1 MSLWGRFFAAGYE
14 HFLAPSERAGLAERR
29 REVLSEARGRVLEVG
44 PGPGMNLPHYPREGI
59 EELVLAEPEEPM
71 ARRLEEK
78 LRERERGRAG
88 QVTRAGAEEL
98 PFPDDSF
105 DTVVSMFVLCTVP
118 DADEALAELRRVL
131 KPGGALL
138 FLEHVRAEDP
148 RLARWQDRLEAPWR
162 FFAHGCH
169 CNRRTAE
176 TLERSP
182 LAVERLEAGRMP
194 KSAPLV
200 RPMIWGRARG

>member
-14 HFLAPSERAGLAERR
+14 HFLAPSERAGLADRR

-71 ARRLEEK
+71 ARRLEQK
-78 LRERERGRAG
+78 LHEREVPGH
-88 QVTRAGAEEL
+88 VVRAGAESL
-98 PFPDDSF
+98 PFPDDTI
-105 DTVVSMFVLCTVP
+105 DTVVSTFVLCTVP
-118 DADEALAELRRVL
+118 DAETAVAELHRILR
-131 KPGGALL
+131 PGGVLL

-148 RLARWQDRLEAPWR
+148 RLARWQDRLEVPWR

-176 TLERSP
+176 TVERSP
-182 LAVERLEAGRMP
+182 LTLERVESGRMP
-194 KSAPLV
+194 KAPPLV
-200 RPMIWGRARG
+200 RPMIWGSARA

>member
-1 MSLWGRFFAAGYE
+1 MSLRGRAFAAGYE
-14 HFLAPSERAGLAERR
+14 HFLAPSERAGLSERR
-29 REVLSEARGRVLEVG
+29 REVLAEARGRVLEVG
-44 PGPGMNLPHYPREGI
+44 PGPGMNLPRYPREGI

-71 ARRLEEK
+71 ARRLEQKMGEGG
-78 LRERERGRAG
+78 LTGE
-88 QVTRAGAEEL
+88 VVRAGAQAL
-98 PFPDDSF
+98 PFPDASF
-105 DTVVSMFVLCTVP
+105 DTVVSTFVLCTVP
-118 DADEALAELRRVL
+118 DPDAALVEMARVL

-162 FFAHGCH
+162 FLAHGCH

-182 LAVERLEAGRMP
+182 FAVERIEPGRMP
-194 KSAPLV
+194 KAAPLV
-200 RPMIWGRARG
+200 RPMIGGRARA